1 MPAYFF
7 VDILE
12 ITDENK
18 MEEYRSKVVAS
29 VEQYNGRYVVLGGQ
43 YEQVEGDWCPKFPVM
58 IEFADKDQVK
68 RWYNSAEYREIKDL
82 RIDGTRSNAVILEG
96 LPT

>member
-12 ITDENK
+12 ITDESK
-18 MEEYRSKVVAS
+18 MEEYRSKVVET
-29 VEQYNGRYVVLGGQ
+29 VQQYNGRYVVLGGQ
-43 YEQVEGDWCPKFPVM
+43 YEQVEGDWCPKFPVL

-68 RWYNSAEYREIKDL
+68 RWYNSPEYQAIVTSRLE
-82 RIDGTRSNAVILEG
+82 GTRSNAVILEG
-96 LPT
+96 LLA